1 MEEAKKASDTEHAA
15 DQYGVAVCGVQ
26 QFLVLYEVCLRTIRD
41 THRWN
46 TEEALV
52 KNSGKPPFT
61 CPGNNRGFY
70 HFLTHRN
77 SSKQV
82 GIVKEKGRIRGYFFR
97 SDVVKFQYKIQ
108 KKRKNDIFLTF

>member
-1 MEEAKKASDTEHAA
+1 MWGTAISRI
-15 DQYGVAVCGVQ
+15 
-26 QFLVLYEVCLRTIRD
+26 LRRCLRTIRD

-52 KNSGKPPFT
+52 KNSGKPPSHVREITEDFIT
-61 CPGNNRGFY
+61 
-70 HFLTHRN
+70 FLRTGIAA
-77 SSKQV
+77 KQV

-108 KKRKNDIFLTF
+108 KKRKTIFF